1 MVDIKK
7 IISGIA
13 KDPKKMLI
21 VITVSVIAGLV
32 LYVTLVLGP
41 QIVKI
46 FGVRAALV
54 KVRAELSAARADIAK
69 IGSMK
74 SAVEAYNNKVG
85 KYEKTLPTEEGIP
98 ALLESLAEM
107 AKSSNMSIVGIV
119 PVEMKKDKPKGRV
132 YAEIPIMISAK
143 GGYHE
148 LGRFMSRVETSDR
161 FIKIIDMQI
170 KVNKPIPKKHD
181 VELSVVT
188 YILLE
193 GK

>member
-1 MVDIKK
+1 MIDIKK
-7 IISGIA
+7 MISGVE

-32 LYVTLVLGP
+32 LYVMLVLTP

-46 FGVRAALV
+46 ASLRVNLV
-54 KVRAELSAARADIAK
+54 KTRLELWGVRADIAN

-74 SAVEAYNNKVG
+74 KAVEAYNEKVG
-85 KYEKTLPTEEGIP
+85 KYEKTLPTEDDIP
-98 ALLESLAEM
+98 GLLESLAEM
-107 AKSSNMSIVGIV
+107 AKSSNLSIVGIV
-119 PVEMKKDKPKGRV
+119 PVESKDDKPKGRV
-132 YAEIPIMISAK
+132 YSEIPIMISAK

-148 LGRFMSRVETSDR
+148 LGRFMSRIETSDR

-170 KVNKPIPKKHD
+170 KMNRPIPKKHD